1 MVYLVYSMAMITLIG
16 QSQHHRHREQ
26 ATVDNKTLKSN
37 VKSLP
42 AVGLGRFRLGGLSTY
57 REYKCC
63 CSVPA
68 TWYTRKRAHAF
79 VNSIAMASSAF
90 IGERDIRV
98 QLISAN
104 ERGPHACTLWRCCW
118 CHLGTYLVA
127 TYVSGARSKQQH
139 TEKIPAAY
147 SRIEISRYVR

>member
-90 IGERDIRV
+90 IGERHMRAAHPGQGERTACMHSLALLLV
-98 QLISAN
+98 PSNSLIV
-104 ERGPHACTLWRCCW
+104 EKRTLTDNR
-118 CHLGTYLVA
+118 
-127 TYVSGARSKQQH
+127 
-139 TEKIPAAY
+139 
-147 SRIEISRYVR
+147 